1 MNSAYF
7 SPTLPVNL
15 FSLGQMQRC
24 GATYG
29 PDPLRPLTHVTIR
42 SSPSGPL
49 LAHAAL
55 STHNLLPVDFAA
67 LLHASSINPLSYYH
81 PVAMAAHSL
90 VPHTTAEQ
98 PTLLPLM
105 HAVPHI
111 NSEQRSRADA
121 AEDLHIELCHHSDR
135 SLCVNLSTG
144 KLPFS
149 TLTCSDVT
157 LNRQLRGP
165 CPH

>member
-29 PDPLRPLTHVTIR
+29 PDPLRPLSHVTIR

-98 PTLLPLM
+98 PTPYPSCMLYP
-105 HAVPHI
+105 I
-111 NSEQRSRADA
+111 
-121 AEDLHIELCHHSDR
+121 
-135 SLCVNLSTG
+135 
-144 KLPFS
+144 S
-149 TLTCSDVT
+149 TLSSALALMLLKTST
-157 LNRQLRGP
+157 LNFVTPLIAASVSTSRLASSLSAP
-165 CPH
+165 